1 MHTLYN
7 LRKKGIQCWDSA
19 LNFDVKNRHQ
29 ERASDILKSA
39 DRPENNRSKIE
50 CFPTC
55 FERQQNYWLG
65 GLSIFYHAPCPLGRK
80 QQAGSKDWWYWAAT
94 FLNYNH
100 PETEKNVN
108 NSPHYTESP
117 ITDGSVSLRSFAIP
131 VLRELGERRAFI
143 VGDAWLRRQGSGG
156 EGHISGF
163 AESHSDQSTSMEVGG
178 GELKWMV
185 RMLVEN

>member
-1 MHTLYN
+1 MWKTDIRKGHLTFWNQLIA
-7 LRKKGIQCWDSA
+7 LRTIVPKSNVFRRVLKGNKITDWRA
-19 LNFDVKNRHQ
+19 VNFI
-29 ERASDILKSA
+29 S
-39 DRPENNRSKIE
+39 
-50 CFPTC
+50 
-55 FERQQNYWLG
+55 
-65 GLSIFYHAPCPLGRK
+65 CPLGRK

-143 VGDAWLRRQGSGG
+143 VGYAWLRRQGSGG